1 MGTDVPFME
10 VKGSALGTDIDR
22 IGEKILIFADRVE
35 LRDRNNGI
43 RQTIHYH
50 ELAHVEVQKKIMG
63 PSLVITSQAGATM
76 TAKALRP
83 ELATGAKAM
92 IEKHA
97 ERHSRGE
104 SVAARAEAAG
114 TAEAPAAAA
123 DEAAV
128 PASVE
133 AEPVA
138 ETPAEPA
145 LPVPGS
151 GRTHK
156 SVLVAM
162 LDELHAAGIL
172 STEEVEAKRSL
183 IDLGDRH

>member
-1 MGTDVPFME
+1 
-10 VKGSALGTDIDR
+10 
-22 IGEKILIFADRVE
+22 
-35 LRDRNNGI
+35 
-43 RQTIHYH
+43 
-50 ELAHVEVQKKIMG
+50 
-63 PSLVITSQAGATM
+63 
-76 TAKALRP
+76 
-83 ELATGAKAM
+83 M

-97 ERHSRGE
+97 ERHGRGE

-114 TAEAPAAAA
+114 TAEAPVAPAAEAV
-123 DEAAV
+123 EAAV
-128 PASVE
+128 PASAE

-138 ETPAEPA
+138 AAPVEPA

-172 STEEVEAKRSL
+172 SAEEVEAKRSL
-183 IDLGDRH
+183 IDLSDRH